1 MDDLIPILFGL
12 EGLALSVAGVTCF
25 GEEWRL
31 SRVDTARQGWKLD
44 KQVCFIVYT
53 VLSGSF
59 ELLSSAGWGPRG
71 QSINPV

>member
-44 KQVCFIVYT
+44 KQVCFIVYS
-53 VLSGSF
+53 L
-59 ELLSSAGWGPRG
+59 
-71 QSINPV
+71 